1 MAISKP
7 TKLPEWAST
16 TANVV
21 EPSEGKKD
29 DGWLVNEIPPS
40 SYENWRAKTNWQ
52 WWQWWDEKISEGAT
66 DENIQIN
73 GAVSI
78 ITGPLALTNVTAL
91 TAFAKGTFPGVVGT
105 SGDPDFDETDQKVG
119 VMGLAGTGTTS
130 GAFTD
135 VGVLGSDDAMTVG
148 ASNVGV
154 VGHSTTVMGVLGI
167 VANAN
172 ITSAT
177 ITNVGVFGSDSNF
190 TGTVGNFGVFGYSDN
205 KSGVLGIGGTGSL
218 GSATISDCGV
228 VGVGDNTIPSGSYSD
243 IGVFG
248 CGTWGGRFLGAGSSD
263 IGVAGKGGAGTV
275 GGVGGDFNGGSST
288 SGVGGKG
295 IDTDGG
301 NSTSG
306 NGGVGIDATGGQGSS
321 GNTSGNGV
329 EGTGGNLS
337 GSTSGDGGYFLGGS
351 ASGTDSAGDGIYAKG
366 GDSGASGLG
375 GYGAVLEGSSIT
387 GVARSALRLMPQST
401 PPSGNA
407 QPGDIYYS
415 STQNRLEFMD
425 NTGSWRVITFT

>member
-205 KSGVLGIGGTGSL
+205 KSGVLGIGGAGSL

-248 CGTWGGRFLGAGSSD
+248 VGTFGIRGLGAGSSD
-263 IGVAGKGGAGTV
+263 TGIQGNGGAGAI
-275 GGVGGDFNGGSST
+275 GGIGGNFKGGNASSA
-288 SGVGGKG
+288 SAAGDG

-301 NSTSG
+301 VNTSTGLGGNGITATAGSSTSG
-306 NGGVGIDATGGQGSS
+306 ES
-321 GNTSGNGV
+321 
-329 EGTGGNLS
+329 
-337 GSTSGDGGYFLGGS
+337 
-351 ASGTDSAGDGIYAKG
+351 
-366 GDSGASGLG
+366 
-375 GYGAVLEGSSIT
+375 GYGAELVGATPNSSSH
-387 GVARSALRLMPQST
+387 APLRLVPQTT
-401 PPSGNA
+401 PGGATTTHLNA
-407 QPGDIYYS
+407 GEIYYNS
-415 STQNRLEFMD
+415 GTNELEFFD
-425 NTGSWRVITFT
+425 GTAWQRIRYVGGP